1 MIWMYQKA
9 VNDKKWLNMIENYW
23 KWCENMSI
31 MVKLLEMT
39 SFEQVSNGD
48 ESEKHL

>member
-1 MIWMYQKA
+1 MSEY
-9 VNDKKWLNMIENYW
+9 DW
-23 KWCENMSI
+23 KLLKMMWNMSI

-48 ESEKHL
+48 ESDAVKWI